1 MSAAAALASAATA
14 AAPQAINARV
24 STYESILGMASSIPG
39 ARAAQAYATSAA
51 SSAATYVSDPST
63 SNYMLNVLL
72 YMFLYLFILF
82 LILLIVHYTFTPVFQ
97 FTPGSSGLIPI
108 STIADDKIYWTDK
121 KQPPAESRVPL
132 DSDAIAQ
139 APFDKDFTVSVDLY
153 LRRPIDSASN
163 RRILFYKT
171 YRYGSGTGVEGGVP
185 TELGGAANPGVP
197 AIFAPSSRTTTLS
210 APTTIPPQLLTD
222 SMATKC
228 SMMAYLGGSTD
239 GENDLYVV
247 LYSGGGQYFTKPIK
261 NVPTYKP
268 FRLSVIVESTLF
280 TVYIN
285 EKQVFQRIVP
295 GGIALNSSVQP
306 PSDAAKP
313 QRFYSPPA
321 WTDDPTKTIFLQNFH
336 LWPRAISYTEL
347 KAAQP
352 SLAAEADFDLPVE
365 SGSSSCS

>member
-1 MSAAAALASAATA
+1 MSAAAAALASAATT

-97 FTPGSSGLIPI
+97 FTPGSTGLIPI

-121 KQPPAESRVPL
+121 RQPPAESRVPL
-132 DSDAIAQ
+132 DSDPISQ

-171 YRYGSGTGVEGGVP
+171 YRYGAGTGVEAGVP
-185 TELGGAANPGVP
+185 TAGTAATPGVP
-197 AIFAPSSRTTTLS
+197 AILAPSSTTTSLPP
-210 APTTIPPQLLTD
+210 PTTTPPQLLTD
-222 SMATKC
+222 SMARKC

-247 LYSGGGQYFTKPIK
+247 LYSGGGQYFTRPIK

-352 SLAAEADFDLPVE
+352 SLAAEADFDLPAE